1 MLFSSPHVATNV
13 LTIVMIFIV
22 AKYLKNQPIF
32 QNVEAGMLGDGLP
45 AVDLNA
51 DEVHEDVNDDSAPN
65 NGLENQII

>member
-32 QNVEAGMLGDGLP
+32 QNVEAGMLGDGFP
-45 AVDLNA
+45 AVDSNA